1 MANRQRAEARR
12 KAAEKAAR
20 GEGGGSKTF
29 LWIAVGVVVL
39 LGIGGIVWATSGGDD
54 TSASD
59 STDTAVDNP
68 YSGLPTSQPVTVTGD
83 PLPAFTSG
91 GASDTAIGMTA
102 PKLEGLNFNGQPVVA
117 DAETNGAYMLVFLA
131 HWCPHC
137 NAEVP
142 RLLTWKNSGAVPAD
156 LDIIGVGTAVS
167 ETSPN
172 FPPAKWF
179 SDKGWTWPVMVD
191 ESTGDGTAG
200 KAAQAYG
207 ASGWPYF
214 VIVGADGKVKTRVS
228 GEVEVAELTSIV
240 DAALAS

>member
-12 KAAEKAAR
+12 KAAEKASR
-20 GEGGGSKTF
+20 GEGGGKT
-29 LWIAVGVVVL
+29 WMWAAIGVVVV
-39 LGIGGIVWATSGGDD
+39 LGIGAIVWATSGSDD
-54 TSASD
+54 SSASD
-59 STDTAVDNP
+59 STESTAADP
-68 YSGLPTSQPVTVTGD
+68 LSGLPTSQPVTVTGD

-91 GASDTAIGMTA
+91 GASDTAVGMTA
-102 PKLEGLNFNGQPVVA
+102 PNLEGKNFTGDTITV
-117 DAETNGAYMLVFLA
+117 DAEANGAYMLVFLA

-137 NAEVP
+137 NAEIP

-179 SDKGWTWPVMVD
+179 NEKGWTWPVMVD
-191 ESTGDGTAG
+191 EATGDGAAG
-200 KAAQAYG
+200 KAAQAFG

-214 VIVGADGKVKTRVS
+214 VIVGADGKVKSRVS
-228 GEVEVAELTSIV
+228 GEVEVAELESIV
-240 DAALAS
+240 QAALAS